1 MDEDHDVDDRVEP
14 TQVDEELRGDD
25 GDDGQDEARTDDEE
39 VEYDCTDWAGESRG
53 MLAHLLET
61 RGILHAWQGTV
72 LSVQPPDEEA
82 VDTLIDEVMA
92 SARPAL
98 DGAAAKVVYEVGM
111 WPAALQS
118 MLADSLTVAD
128 LPYEWDESGD
138 LVVYAEHEEE
148 VEAILDEMPDPDDP
162 DYVGEISAD
171 DGVAV
176 HELLDRLFAASRKL
190 ASKDDTASILAVDET
205 VGVLE
210 RMGPPFGFEPSQ
222 WGAVVSRAVVLRDA
236 LAAGPDDDAA
246 LDDDELRDAAAT
258 VRDLLRQYL

>member
-14 TQVDEELRGDD
+14 TQVDEELR

-53 MLAHLLET
+53 MLAHLLEA

-72 LSVQPPDEEA
+72 LTVQPPDEDT
-82 VDTLIDEVMA
+82 VDGLIDEVMA
-92 SARPAL
+92 SARSAL
-98 DGAAAKVVYEVGM
+98 DSGAEKVVYEVGM

-118 MLADSLTVAD
+118 MLADSLAVAD
-128 LPYEWDESGD
+128 LPYEWDERGD

-162 DYVGEISAD
+162 DYVGEVSSD

-176 HELLDRLFAASRKL
+176 HEILDRLFAASRKL
-190 ASKDDTASILAVDET
+190 ASKDDAPSILAVDDT
-205 VGVLE
+205 VGVIE
-210 RMGPPFGFEPSQ
+210 RMGPPFGFEPPQ
-222 WGAVVSRAVVLRDA
+222 WGALVGRAVVLRDA

-246 LDDDELRDAAAT
+246 LDEFELRDAAAA
-258 VRDLLRQYL
+258 VRDVLRQYV